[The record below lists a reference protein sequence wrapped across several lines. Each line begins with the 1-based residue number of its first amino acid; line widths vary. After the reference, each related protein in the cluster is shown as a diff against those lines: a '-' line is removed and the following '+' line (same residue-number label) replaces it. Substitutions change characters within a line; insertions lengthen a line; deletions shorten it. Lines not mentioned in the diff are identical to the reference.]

1 MRQALRWLCG
11 GLIGLVLLV
20 SIGLAGG
27 FFWLRQS
34 LPVVDGTIE
43 VQGLGAPVEIVRDAH
58 AVPHIEAESFED
70 AVFAQGFVHA
80 QDRLWQ
86 MDFRRRLGT
95 GRLAEVLGPAALP
108 TDRFI
113 RTLGLRARGARQPR
127 ASAARYRWSCSRPM
141 PPASTRILRPAAGPC
156 RSSS

>member
-20 SIGLAGG
+20 SISLAGG

-43 VQGLGAPVEIVRDAH
+43 VQGLAAPVKIVRDAH
-58 AVPHIEAESFED
+58 ALPHIEAASFED
-70 AVFAQGFVHA
+70 AGFAEGFVHA

-86 MDFRRRLGT
+86 MDFRRRLG
-95 GRLAEVLGPAALP
+95 
-108 TDRFI
+108 
-113 RTLGLRARGARQPR
+113 
-127 ASAARYRWSCSRPM
+127 SR
-141 PPASTRILRPAAGPC
+141 RPAQGVGAA
-156 RSSS
+156 